1 MASRR
6 VRPRLMPHDDEIEI
20 RAVLDTSAMLSYA
33 RGHLHV
39 GELLVDIADEGAY
52 AGLPAVTLLDAYARV
67 GGDAP
72 ARARLGVLAAL
83 PSVAVL
89 PLGSGE
95 AGDTAAFV
103 RLVKGDL
110 ARAHAVWAA
119 LQHDAYYLTSEPYLT
134 PSAIPADQ
142 VHHIPADDA

>member
-1 MASRR
+1 MAGRR
-6 VRPRLMPHDDEIEI
+6 HRFRLMPYDDEIEI

-33 RGHLHV
+33 RGHVHV

-52 AGLPAVTLLDAYARV
+52 AGLPAVALLDAYTRV
-67 GGDAP
+67 DDAP

-95 AGDTAAFV
+95 AADTAAFV

-142 VHHIPADDA
+142 VHHIPADDV